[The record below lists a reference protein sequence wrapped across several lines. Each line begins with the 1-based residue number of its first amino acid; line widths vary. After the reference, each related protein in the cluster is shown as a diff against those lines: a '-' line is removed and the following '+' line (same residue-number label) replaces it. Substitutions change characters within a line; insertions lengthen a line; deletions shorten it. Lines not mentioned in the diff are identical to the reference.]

1 MKITFQDLTTELI
14 YADRDQC
21 RSMLSISRTILK
33 VISILLAIGANE
45 DGRKYKM
52 LNTETIDIAIIRSVK
67 AKSSDISAV
76 I

>member
-1 MKITFQDLTTELI
+1 MKITFQDLTTESI

-21 RSMLSISRTILK
+21 RSLLSISRTILK
-33 VISILLAIGANE
+33 VISILFAIGANE
-45 DGRKYKM
+45 DGAKM

>member
-33 VISILLAIGANE
+33 VISILFAIGANE
-45 DGRKYKM
+45 DGAKM
-52 LNTETIDIAIIRSVK
+52 LNTETIDIEIIRSVK